1 MTSTPVRVRVREP
14 FRAQMPDGGY
24 RPGYNVQL
32 ATAGSEMGG
41 PRTIVGVRVTNIG
54 SDMGSVTPMLADIKA
69 RTAQLPTKLLADAN
83 HAKHACITVAT
94 RRGVEVLVAV
104 PKREQNAC
112 TQGVVPEI
120 AAWRDRMKTRG
131 GQARLPLTR
140 RPLRARQ
147 RALQVSSRRRAPLGP
162 RLGEGHLRR
171 APRRTRQQPPRP
183 HHLAPRLTPT
193 RPATTRPSRSARPE
207 GRACFNPSCPG
218 IYPGGTGT
226 PVLARKHSP
235 LIVGHLL
242 TAVD

>member
-1 MTSTPVRVRVREP
+1 MK
-14 FRAQMPDGGY
+14 MPDGGY

-54 SDMGSVTPMLADIKA
+54 SDMGSVTPMLADIEA

-120 AAWRDRMKTRG
+120 AAWRDRMKTEE
-131 GQARLPLTR
+131 AK
-140 RPLRARQ
+140 RAYRS
-147 RALQVSSRRRAPLGP
+147 RAGLCELVNAHFKS
-162 RLGEGHLRR
+162 
-171 APRRTRQQPPRP
+171 
-183 HHLAPRLTPT
+183 HHGA
-193 RPATTRPSRSARPE
+193 A
-207 GRACFNPSCPG
+207 
-218 IYPGGTGT
+218 
-226 PVLARKHSP
+226 
-235 LIVGHLL
+235 HLL
-242 TAVD
+242 VRGLEKVTCVALLAALANNLLAHATSLLG